1 MLYRI
6 AHLNPALYGSIKAD
20 HETRRNTH
28 DVSMWDTLPSQL
40 LGVNNA
46 KTNKTR
52 AHGVLAGVMYLAPA
66 DMATEGRLTLCAY
79 ADKAKCKAGCLN
91 TAGRGRMTSVQL
103 ARVRKTLAYLQHPEA
118 FFATL
123 DQDVR
128 NLKRKAS
135 ALRLTPA
142 VRLNG
147 TSDID
152 FLEFIARH
160 PDVQFYDYT
169 KNFTRVDHPLPGNY
183 HLTLSYSEAD
193 PGYARNVLSRVWDGD
208 GTSTSSTPK
217 ANMAVVFRDAET
229 VARVREHGW
238 HLSASAC
245 HPALFSYQPVFF
257 PPDRIIDGDEHD
269 ARFLD
274 PGPGYIV
281 ALAAK
286 GRAKDDTSGF
296 VVDV

>member
-6 AHLNPALYGSIKAD
+6 AHLNPALYEAVKAD
-20 HETRRNTH
+20 HVARLDLH

-40 LGVNNA
+40 IGYNNT
-46 KTNKTR
+46 KSSKTR
-52 AHGVLAGVMYLAPA
+52 AKGALAGVMYLAPA
-66 DMATEGRLTLCAY
+66 DMATDGRRTLCAY
-79 ADKAKCKAGCLN
+79 ADKAKCKAPCLY
-91 TAGRGRMTSVQL
+91 TAGRGRMTGVQL
-103 ARVRKTLAYLQHPEA
+103 ARIRKTLAYLQHPES

-123 DQDVR
+123 DKDIE
-128 NLKRKAS
+128 NLKRKAA

-152 FLEFIARH
+152 FSDFVARH

-169 KNFTRVDHPLPGNY
+169 KNFTRVDHPLPPNY
-183 HLTLSYSEAD
+183 HLTLSYSEASHS
-193 PGYARNVLSRVWDGD
+193 YAAQILSRVWDHG
-208 GTSTSSTPK
+208 GTVQPR
-217 ANMAVVFRDAET
+217 ANAAIVFRDAET

-238 HLSASAC
+238 HLSSSWC
-245 HPALFSYQPVFF
+245 HPALFSSEPVFF
-257 PPDRIIDGDEHD
+257 PPNRIIDGDEHD

-281 ALAAK
+281 SLTAK
-286 GRAKDDTSGF
+286 EKAKDDKSGF

>member
-28 DVSMWDTLPSQL
+28 DLSMWDTLPSQL

-79 ADKAKCKAGCLN
+79 ADKAKCKVGCLN
-91 TAGRGRMTSVQL
+91 TSGRGRMTSVQL

-123 DQDVR
+123 DQDIQ

-169 KNFTRVDHPLPGNY
+169 KNFTRVDHPRPGNY

-193 PGYARNVLSRVWDGD
+193 PGYARNVLSRVWAGE
-208 GTSTSSTPK
+208 GASTPSTPK
-217 ANMAVVFRDAET
+217 ANMAVVFRNAET

-238 HLSASAC
+238 NG
-245 HPALFSYQPVFF
+245 FT
-257 PPDRIIDGDEHD
+257 PDKVLDGDEHD

-281 ALAAK
+281 ALTAK

-296 VVDV
+296 VVDDV

>member
-6 AHLNPALYGSIKAD
+6 AHLSPALYGSIKAD

-28 DVSMWDTLPSQL
+28 DLSMWDTLPSQL

-66 DMATEGRLTLCAY
+66 DMATEGRQTLCAY
-79 ADKAKCKAGCLN
+79 ADKAKCKVGCLN
-91 TAGRGRMTSVQL
+91 TSGRGRMTSVQL

-123 DQDVR
+123 DQDIQ

-147 TSDID
+147 TSDINFFD
-152 FLEFIARH
+152 FIARH

-169 KNFTRVDHPLPGNY
+169 KNFTRVDHPLPSNY

-193 PGYARNVLSRVWDGD
+193 PGYARNVLSRVWDYG
-208 GTSTSSTPK
+208 GTVHPK

-229 VARVREHGW
+229 VARVREYGW
-238 HLSASAC
+238 KG
-245 HPALFSYQPVFF
+245 FT
-257 PPDRIIDGDEHD
+257 PDKVLDGDEHD

-286 GRAKDDTSGF
+286 GRSKDDTSGF

>member
-6 AHLNPALYGSIKAD
+6 AHLNPSLYGAIKAD

-28 DVSMWDTLPSQL
+28 NVSMWDTLPSQL

-66 DMATEGRLTLCAY
+66 DMATEGRHTLCAY
-79 ADKAKCKAGCLN
+79 ADKAKCKDACLY
-91 TAGRGRMTSVQL
+91 TAGRGRMSQVQL
-103 ARVRKTLAYLQHPEA
+103 ARVRKTLAYLQHPDA

-123 DQDVR
+123 DQDIR
-128 NLKRKAS
+128 NLKHRAA
-135 ALRLTPA
+135 ALRLIPA

-152 FLEFIARH
+152 FIEFVTRH

-193 PGYARNVLSRVWDGD
+193 PGYARNVLSRVWGGE
-208 GTSTSSTPK
+208 GTSTPSTPK
-217 ANMAVVFRDAET
+217 ANMAVVFRNAET
-229 VARVREHGW
+229 VARVLECGW
-238 HLSASAC
+238 KG
-245 HPALFSYQPVFF
+245 FT
-257 PPDRIIDGDEHD
+257 PDKVLNGDEHD

-281 ALAAK
+281 ALTAK
-286 GRAKDDTSGF
+286 GKAKDDTSGF
-296 VVDV
+296 VIDV